1 MLTVTEAA
9 KQRLKETLL
18 ANTDDREAGLRLK
31 MKPPGQLGLVLDRQ
45 SPADSVVEY
54 EGLKVLL
61 VEAEMADLLQEA
73 TLDVQNTS
81 NGTKLAIFQGDR
93 S

>member
-18 ANTDDREAGLRLK
+18 ANTDDQDAGLRLK
-31 MKPPGQLGLVLDRQ
+31 MKSPGELGLVLDRQ

-61 VEAEMADLLQEA
+61 VEHEIADLLQTA

-81 NGTKLAIFQGDR
+81 NGTKLAIFQGE
-93 S
+93 

>member
-31 MKPPGQLGLVLDRQ
+31 MKSPGQLGLVLDRQ
-45 SPADSVVEY
+45 LPADSIVEY
-54 EGLKVLL
+54 KGLKVLL
-61 VEAEMADLLQEA
+61 VEHEIADLLQEA

-81 NGTKLAIFQGDR
+81 NGTKLAISQGE
-93 S
+93 